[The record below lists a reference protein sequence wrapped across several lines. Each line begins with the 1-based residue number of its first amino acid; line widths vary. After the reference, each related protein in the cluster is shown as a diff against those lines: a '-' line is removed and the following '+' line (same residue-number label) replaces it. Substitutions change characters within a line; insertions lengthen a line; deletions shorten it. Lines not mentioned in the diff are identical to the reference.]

1 MKKIILLALTILCKI
16 SFAQTISV
24 NGTVT
29 DQTGKPV
36 AFAFVSDSQHPYATY
51 SDQSGAFSLQADPAS
66 NLIVTANF
74 HNEARIK
81 LDNPSNVKV
90 VMTAGEAPK
99 QEVLA
104 KTSVANFFKPDEN
117 LVDHNVSINRIGTG
131 QEGLHGS
138 RFLFNDWV
146 HGFAITPQDSLK
158 QSDVY
163 LFNYDKVGGN
173 LIFTRNKTTAMLVV
187 KQEIK
192 GFTLFDENA
201 VPYVF
206 EDVPAI
212 NAKRYVEVLST
223 GKKYKIYK
231 DLGTTFIKANFVTN
245 GITSSGNNYD
255 EYKDESVYYVVQLP
269 GGKPQKI
276 ELKAKAI
283 KQAFVADA
291 DKVKKFFSDNEG
303 DIDDNY
309 LKALGDYLNQ

>member
-1 MKKIILLALTILCKI
+1 MKKIILIALTVLCKI
-16 SFAQTISV
+16 SFAQTIAV

-29 DQTGKPV
+29 DQAGKPV

-74 HNEARIK
+74 HNEARVK

-99 QEVLA
+99 QDVTT
-104 KTSVANFFKPDEN
+104 KTTVANFFKPDEN

-146 HGFAITPQDSLK
+146 HGFAVTPQDSLK

-212 NAKRYVEVLST
+212 NAKRYVEVLSA

-255 EYKDESVYYVVQLP
+255 EYKDESVYYVVKQ
-269 GGKPQKI
+269 GGQPQKT
-276 ELKAKAI
+276 ELKTKAL
-283 KQAFVADA
+283 KLVFADDA
-291 DKVKKFFSDNEG
+291 DKLKKFLSDNEG
-303 DIDDNY
+303 EIDDNY

>member
-1 MKKIILLALTILCKI
+1 MKKILFLSLIVLSKI
-16 SFAQTISV
+16 GFAQTIAV

-29 DQTGKPV
+29 DQKGKPV

-51 SDQSGAFSLQADPAS
+51 SDPNGLFSLQVDPVS
-66 NLIVTANF
+66 NLIITANF
-74 HNEARIK
+74 HNEVKVK
-81 LDNPSNVKV
+81 LDNPTNIKV
-90 VMTAGEAPK
+90 VMPDGDASK
-99 QEVLA
+99 QETPI
-104 KTSVANFFKPDEN
+104 KTTVGNFFKPDEN
-117 LVDHNVSINRIGTG
+117 LVDHNISINRIGTG

-163 LFNYDKVGGN
+163 LFNYDKVGGT
-173 LIFTRNKTTAMLVV
+173 LIFTRNKATAMLVV

-201 VPYVF
+201 QPYVF

-212 NAKRYVEVLST
+212 NAKRYIQVLST

-231 DLGTTFIKANFVTN
+231 DLGTTFIKASFVTN

-255 EYKDESVYYVVQLP
+255 EYKDEIVYYVVKLS
-269 GGKPQKI
+269 GGQPQKM
-276 ELKAKAI
+276 ELKSKSI
-283 KQAFVADA
+283 KLAFAEDA
-291 DKVKKFFSDNEG
+291 DKVKKFLSDNEG

-309 LKALGDYLNQ
+309 LHALGDYMNQ